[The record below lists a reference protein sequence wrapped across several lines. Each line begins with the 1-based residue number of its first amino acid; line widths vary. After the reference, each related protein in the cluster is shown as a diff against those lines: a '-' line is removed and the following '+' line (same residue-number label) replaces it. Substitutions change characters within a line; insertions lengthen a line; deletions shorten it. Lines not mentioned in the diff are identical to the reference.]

1 MTRIATKTRLA
12 AALMG
17 VAVAIAFST
26 AASAHTQVSV
36 NPSTGYAS
44 DAPAPDREIYVNPST
59 GFPGSDEAAE
69 ATSPAAPLPASEEP
83 SSGAGF
89 DWPSAGIGAAGGTAL
104 ILVLLAFTVVKSRRG
119 RGPLV
124 PRRQVRT

>member
-12 AALMG
+12 AALMS
-17 VAVAIAFST
+17 VAVAMAFST

-44 DAPAPDREIYVNPST
+44 DAPAPDRENYVNPST
-59 GFPGSDEAAE
+59 GFPGSKAAE
-69 ATSPAAPLPASEEP
+69 PTSPAAPLPASEEP

-104 ILVLLAFTVVKSRRG
+104 ILVLLAFTVGKSRRG

-124 PRRQVRT
+124 PRGQVRT